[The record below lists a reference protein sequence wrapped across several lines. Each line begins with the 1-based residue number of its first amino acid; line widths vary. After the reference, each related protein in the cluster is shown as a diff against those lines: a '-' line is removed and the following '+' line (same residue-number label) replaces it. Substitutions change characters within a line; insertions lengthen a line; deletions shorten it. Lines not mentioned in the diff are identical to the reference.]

1 MFGRVLISAAATAG
15 LAASG
20 LVSALPSAAATPASF
35 DFGSQT
41 IFSERFETITV
52 DVTVGAGY
60 GSPAI
65 TASSAAPGTF
75 DDFYVAED
83 TCEGV
88 AAAATCA
95 VTVGFVPSG
104 SGARAAN
111 LVIPTAVGATHA
123 TVTLTGGGAV
133 DATGTYY
140 RLGSPTR
147 FLDTRTSGTRRPLS
161 SGASTTVQIG
171 GRSGIPT
178 SGVSAVVLNV
188 TAVSTTATGY
198 FTLWPSGASRPTVSS
213 INFPR
218 AWTGANLVTVPV
230 GSTGAVSLY
239 NSGGSA
245 HALVDVLGWYA
256 KDDSVRASKG
266 MGTQLQALTPTRIFD
281 SRNTSQPG
289 SGVFY
294 NGDYIDFE
302 DDFGSAFN
310 PLVRAYAMN
319 ITAVSAT
326 GPGYVTA
333 WSGSGTRPN
342 TSTVNYETGVV
353 APNMAVVPTSLTPE
367 GRVRLRLENFGSGS
381 VHLIAD
387 LVGVYTQDE
396 ASGLRFKPLPSP
408 APRRILDT
416 RSGTGLSGAFTGGAT
431 RTLDASSIVGADSVM
446 VVGNVTGV
454 TPTSGTYLTIW
465 DGESTRPTV
474 SNINVSTGKVRAA
487 SVFAPLSGPGGFDI
501 FNASGSMN
509 VLFDVAGT
517 FENYPPLFPAARAA
531 SKAARTNDPGAVSAS
546 AERLLDERTSTVRRG

>member
-1 MFGRVLISAAATAG
+1 MYRRVLVVLPAIAA
-15 LAASG
+15 
-20 LVSALPSAAATPASF
+20 LVASALVNAVPSAAVTPTAL
-35 DFGSQT
+35 DFGSRT
-41 IFSERFETITV
+41 VFSERFETIVV

-60 GSPAI
+60 GSPAV
-65 TASSAAPGTF
+65 TASSAAPNTF

-95 VTVGFVPSG
+95 VTVGFVPSS

-111 LVIPTAVGATHA
+111 LVIPTAAGATHA
-123 TVTLTGGGAV
+123 TVALTGIGAV

-147 FLDTRTSGTRRPLS
+147 FLDTRTSGSRQPVG

-178 SGVSAVVLNV
+178 SGVSAVVLNL
-188 TAVSTTATGY
+188 TAVSTTANGY
-198 FTLWPSGASRPTVSS
+198 FTMWPSGTTRPTVSS

-218 AWTGANLVTVPV
+218 GWTGANLVTVPV
-230 GSTGAVSLY
+230 GSSGAVSLF
-239 NSGGSA
+239 NAGGSA

-266 MGTQLQALTPTRIFD
+266 LGTQLQALAPTRIFD
-281 SRNTSQPG
+281 SRDTSQEG

-294 NGDYIDFE
+294 NGDYIEFQ
-302 DDFGSAFN
+302 DDYGAAFN

-326 GPGYVTA
+326 QPGYVTA
-333 WSGSGTRPN
+333 WSGAGTRPS
-342 TSTVNYETGVV
+342 TSAVNYEAGVA
-353 APNMAVVPTSLTPE
+353 APNMAVVPTSFWPD
-367 GRVRLRLENFGSGS
+367 GSVRLRLDNFGAGS

-396 ASGLRFKPLPSP
+396 ASGLRFRPLPSP

-416 RSGTGLSGAFTGGAT
+416 RTGTGLSGAFGPGAT
-431 RTLDASSIVGADSVM
+431 RTLDASSIVGADSAM
-446 VVGNVTGV
+446 IVGNVTGIS
-454 TPTSGTYLTIW
+454 PTSGTYLTIW
-465 DGESTRPTV
+465 DGESARPTV
-474 SNINVSTGKVRAA
+474 SNINVSTGRVRAA

-509 VLFDVAGT
+509 VLLDVAGT
-517 FENYPPLFPAARAA
+517 FENYPPLSPATRAA
-531 SKAARTNDPGAVSAS
+531 KAARTNDPGAGSAP
-546 AERLLDERTSTVRRG
+546 AERLLDQRSSTVRRG

>member
-1 MFGRVLISAAATAG
+1 MYRRVLVAVATTAVVV
-15 LAASG
+15 ASG
-20 LVSALPSAAATPASF
+20 LVSAMSSAAATPASF
-35 DFGSQT
+35 NFGSQT
-41 IFSERFETITV
+41 VFSERFEAIAV
-52 DVTVGAGY
+52 DVTVGAAY
-60 GSPAI
+60 GSPAV
-65 TASSAAPGTF
+65 TESSAAPGTF

-88 AAAATCA
+88 AAAASCT

-111 LVIPTAVGATHA
+111 LVIRTAGGATHA
-123 TVTLTGGGAV
+123 TIALAGAGAV

-147 FLDTRTSGTRRPLS
+147 FLDTRSSGSRQPLGN
-161 SGASTTVQIG
+161 GASTTVQIG
-171 GRSGIPT
+171 GRSGIPS

-198 FTLWPSGASRPTVSS
+198 FTLWPSGGSRPTVSS

-230 GSTGAVSLY
+230 SSAGAVSLY

-266 MGTQLQALTPTRIFD
+266 MGTQLQALTPTRMYD
-281 SRNTSQPG
+281 SRAAGPG

-294 NGDYIDFE
+294 DGDYIDFE
-302 DDFGSAFN
+302 DDFGTAFN

-326 GPGYVTA
+326 RPGYVTA

-342 TSTVNYETGVV
+342 TSTVNYEAGVV
-353 APNMAVVPTSLTPE
+353 APNMAVVPTSLWPD
-367 GRVRLRLENFGSGS
+367 GKVRLRLENFGSGS

-396 ASGLRFKPLPSP
+396 ASGLRFRPLPSP

-416 RSGTGLSGAFTGGAT
+416 RNGTGLSGTFAQGAT
-431 RTLDASSIVGADSVM
+431 RTLDASSIIGADSAM
-446 VVGNVTGV
+446 VVGNVTGIA
-454 TPTSGTYLTIW
+454 PASNTYLTIW
-465 DGESTRPTV
+465 DGESARPTV

-501 FNASGSMN
+501 FNAGGRMN
-509 VLFDVAGT
+509 VLFDAAGT
-517 FENYPPLFPAARAA
+517 FENYPPLSPAARAA
-531 SKAARTNDPGAVSAS
+531 KATRTSDPGAGPAS
-546 AERLLDERTSTVRRG
+546 AERLLDQRGSTVHRG

>member
-1 MFGRVLISAAATAG
+1 QMFRRVLVSAAATGA
-15 LAASG
+15 LVASG
-20 LVSALPSAAATPASF
+20 LVSAVPSAAATPTSF

-41 IFSERFETITV
+41 VFSERFETITV
-52 DVTVGAGY
+52 DVAAGAGY

-104 SGARAAN
+104 SGTRAAN
-111 LVIPTAVGATHA
+111 LVIPTAAGATHA
-123 TVTLTGGGAV
+123 TVALTGGGAV

-147 FLDTRTSGTRRPLS
+147 FLDTRSSGTRRPLS
-161 SGASTTVQIG
+161 NGASTTVQIG

-256 KDDSVRASKG
+256 KDDSVRASTG
-266 MGTQLQALTPTRIFD
+266 MGTQLQALTPTRMYD
-281 SRNTSQPG
+281 SRAAGPD

-294 NGDYIDFE
+294 DGDYIEFE
-302 DDFGSAFN
+302 DDFGAAFN

-326 GPGYVTA
+326 APGYVTA

-342 TSTVNYETGVV
+342 TSTVNYETGIV
-353 APNMAVVPTSLTPE
+353 APNMAVVPTSFWPD
-367 GRVRLRLENFGSGS
+367 GNVRLRLENFGSGS

-416 RSGTGLSGAFTGGAT
+416 RSGTGLTGPFTGGAT
-431 RTLDASSIVGADSVM
+431 RTLDASSIVGADSAM

-454 TPTSGTYLTIW
+454 APTSNTYLTIW

-501 FNASGSMN
+501 FNAG
-509 VLFDVAGT
+509 G
-517 FENYPPLFPAARAA
+517 
-531 SKAARTNDPGAVSAS
+531 
-546 AERLLDERTSTVRRG
+546 